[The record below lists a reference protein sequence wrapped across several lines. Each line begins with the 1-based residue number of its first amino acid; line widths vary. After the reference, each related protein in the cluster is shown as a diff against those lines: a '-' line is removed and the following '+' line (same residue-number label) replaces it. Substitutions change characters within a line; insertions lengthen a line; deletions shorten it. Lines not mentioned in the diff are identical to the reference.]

1 MIHFKNSEVPQ
12 TITDISAIPSFT
24 EDSLKTD
31 YTGNLHAYWDNL
43 FTDNPQ
49 SQKSEINEEDIW
61 REIFGRDEDEFHFDF
76 DIDAGLQS
84 ILEQFDSPEWSSHT
98 DDERIS
104 IIEQFVTALADRL
117 DIKDVPKVAFF
128 EGAMTSLGA
137 FSPADNCVEIN
148 VDLLDYPKVLKEVI
162 PHEMRHAYQ
171 HQRAE
176 LQETWMDFLYSV
188 NFDKDNYIVP
198 VRLSDST
205 CLYFTDYQG
214 QLVEAEARAF
224 ANLFT

>member
-24 EDSLKTD
+24 EDSHRTD
-31 YTGNLHAYWDNL
+31 YTGNLHAYWDNF

-49 SQKSEINEEDIW
+49 SQTNEINEEDIW
-61 REIFGRDEDEFHFDF
+61 REIFGRDEDEFQFDF
-76 DIDAGLQS
+76 EIDKGLQS
-84 ILEQFDSPEWSSHT
+84 ILEQFDSPEWSNYS
-98 DDERIS
+98 DDEKLG

-117 DIKDVPKVAFF
+117 GINDVPEIAFF
-128 EGAMTSLGA
+128 EGAATSLGA
-137 FSPADNCVEIN
+137 FSPADNCVKLN
-148 VDLLDYPKVLKEVI
+148 ANLLNHPQVLKEVI

-171 HQRAE
+171 HQRTDI
-176 LQETWMDFLYSV
+176 QETWMDLLYFI
-188 NFDKDNYIVP
+188 NFDNYISP